1 MLPVRRL
8 LFFITDLELGG
19 TPTVV
24 RELATRLAP
33 FASIEVASLKADGAV
48 SEDLRACGF
57 KVHSLNVRR
66 ITELRSAVSGLIDL
80 VKKGEFETLFSFLI
94 HANFVASRA
103 ARALKTLRC
112 LQSIQTTQVRPRW
125 HWWIQSRIHAAA
137 ARIIVPSESV
147 ATRAVERAR
156 VPREKIIVIPNAID
170 AQRFADVQRSPA
182 KDGEF
187 RVGFVGRLDPIKSIP
202 DLISSI
208 ALLPA
213 NARLSIFGEGAMR
226 GTLTELIARL
236 GVADRVTLRGAIRD
250 PREAYKEIDALV
262 LPSQS
267 EGFGL
272 VLIEA
277 MAAGIPVIGTDVD
290 GIRDVVS
297 GGQNGLLVEH
307 GKPDQ
312 IASAVNR
319 IMTEPALR
327 NSLVA
332 KAKHEV
338 ASRFAWPPVIEAYR
352 DVLQLA

>member
-1 MLPVRRL
+1 MRRL
-8 LFFITDLELGG
+8 MLFITDLELGG

-33 FASIEVASLKADGAV
+33 FASIEVACLKAGGPVGD
-48 SEDLRACGF
+48 DLQARGF

-66 ITELRSAVSGLIDL
+66 VTELRSAVSGLIDL
-80 VKKGEFETLFSFLI
+80 VKQGEFETLFSFLI

-103 ARALKTLRC
+103 CRALRTLRC

-137 ARIIVPSESV
+137 ARIVVPSESV

-156 VPREKIIVIPNAID
+156 VPREKIVVIPNAID
-170 AQRFADVQRSPA
+170 AQRFAEVEHIPA
-182 KDGEF
+182 QSGEF

-202 DLISSI
+202 DLIASI
-208 ALLPA
+208 PLLPA
-213 NARLSIFGEGAMR
+213 NVRLSIYGDGAMR
-226 GTLTELIARL
+226 GQLAELIAKLRL
-236 GVADRVTLRGAIRD
+236 SDRVTLRGAIRD
-250 PREAYKEIDALV
+250 PREAYREMDALV
-262 LPSQS
+262 LPSQA

-297 GGQNGLLVEH
+297 ADQNGLLVGH
-307 GKPDQ
+307 GKPNQ
-312 IASAVNR
+312 IAGAVSR

-338 ASRFAWPPVIEAYR
+338 ASRFAWPPVVEAYR
-352 DVLQLA
+352 SVLQLD